1 MRRGCTALGICLI
14 LMIFLIGRIGRRVV
28 AVRKKVTRD
37 DLLVIVMFIILAA
50 IFAWIMYGVVC
61 GWDTTT
67 SMCHL
72 VDGQCVWGGGSQ
84 W

>member
-1 MRRGCTALGICLI
+1 MY
-14 LMIFLIGRIGRRVV
+14 
-28 AVRKKVTRD
+28 KKPTRD
-37 DLLVIVMFIILAA
+37 DVEVMVMLVLISAV
-50 IFAWIMYGVVC
+50 FAWTLYGVVF